1 MDSVAYRV
9 LHQIYSVV
17 SSLGTCYGL
26 HIHQFVEVLYFQVFE
41 HLEVQSALL
50 FSVTIIDNEIVS
62 MFLFH
67 CTKIRSCMLESN
79 IHKPMQKW
87 QACLPQS
94 KWCRISW
101 SKQPILWSNS
111 QGYKNTWM
119 ELHSA
124 ETVSHEW
131 KAHIWLK
138 QYDELYRGK
147 AFMIFYDQSFWRW
160 YTISI
165 AMSVETTFTF
175 WSKIWLF
182 E

>member
-1 MDSVAYRV
+1 MCLTFFTAPVNAKVCNRLMWCCRRQVHISCGKT
-9 LHQIYSVV
+9 LW
-17 SSLGTCYGL
+17 SLGTCYDL

-50 FSVTIIDNEIVS
+50 SVTIIDHEIVS

-67 CTKIRSCMLESN
+67 CTEIRSCMLESS

-111 QGYKNTWM
+111 QGYKSTWM
-119 ELHSA
+119 ELHPA
-124 ETVSHEW
+124 KTVSREW
-131 KAHIWLK
+131 KAHIRLK

-147 AFMIFYDQSFWRW
+147 AFMIFYDQASGDDTQFQ
-160 YTISI
+160 
-165 AMSVETTFTF
+165 
-175 WSKIWLF
+175 
-182 E
+182 